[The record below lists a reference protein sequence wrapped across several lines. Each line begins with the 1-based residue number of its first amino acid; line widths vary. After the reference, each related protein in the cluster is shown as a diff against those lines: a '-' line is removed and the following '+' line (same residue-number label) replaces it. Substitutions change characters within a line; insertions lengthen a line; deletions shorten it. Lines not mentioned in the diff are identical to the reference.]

1 MRLYL
6 LRLMAACSLVLL
18 AGGAN
23 ADLLDTADPPV
34 RAGVVRADKAI
45 ALVPVPDIASYQV
58 SLPGSGGALG
68 LLGGLFGKSDAEKR
82 ADAVRQRM
90 LDHRFVLQEVMTQA
104 LQRELAAAG
113 FQVRM
118 RHPGNTMPAAG
129 ELVLVTMPSGAGFWA
144 DEGQPLRGFVRA
156 RVVLYAEEG
165 GTALRDASHAVGFPP
180 PIGHWL
186 RTPVAGPGL
195 SGYDD
200 LLGRPDQAAAQL
212 RQAADLFARSVAR
225 ELR

>member
-1 MRLYL
+1 MRRTV
-6 LRLMAACSLVLL
+6 LRHLAACSLVLL
-18 AGGAN
+18 ALN
-23 ADLLDTADPPV
+23 VRADLLDTADPPV

-45 ALVPVPDIASYQV
+45 AIVPVPEIAAYQL

-68 LLGGLFGKSDAEKR
+68 RLGSLFGKSDAEKR
-82 ADAVRQRM
+82 ADAVRQKM
-90 LDHRFVLQEVMTQA
+90 LERRFVLQDVMTQA

-113 FQVRM
+113 FQVRL
-118 RHPGNTMPAAG
+118 RPPGQTMPVAG
-129 ELVLVTMPSGAGFWA
+129 ELVLVTTPNGAGFWA

-156 RVVLYAEEG
+156 RVVLYSEDG
-165 GTALRDASHAVGFPP
+165 GTSLRDASHAVGFSP

-195 SGYDD
+195 AAYDD

-212 RQAADLFARSVAR
+212 QQAADLFARSVAR